1 MYLSLTSMLAEAPF
15 AGIEAVMHAV
25 LHCLKGRKAGEMREI
40 MGMPHIDI
48 LRPTH
53 EKEMVEYLVAWSQCN
68 LIPAFTSHNKKVF
81 QDCKF
86 RPDVMWNLADPIVI
100 LECDQDAHKGYD
112 RNQEFERMQVLIH
125 SAQNTEL
132 LRNDS
137 DSKNV
142 VFIRFNP
149 SLRGT
154 NSKLKHATLLSVL
167 FNVFARKY
175 TGKNVIRLFYP
186 DAPHIWHDK

>member
-1 MYLSLTSMLAEAPF
+1 MLADVPF
-15 AGIEAVMHAV
+15 AGIEAVMHTV
-25 LHCLKGRKAGEMREI
+25 LHCLKGIKAGEMRERI
-40 MGMPHIDI
+40 GMPHIDI

-53 EKEMVEYLVAWSQCN
+53 ENEMVEHLVAWSQCN
-68 LIPAFTSHNKKVF
+68 LIPAFTSHNKKAF
-81 QDCKF
+81 QHSNF
-86 RPDVMWNLADPIVI
+86 RQDVVWNLADPIVI
-100 LECDQDAHKGYD
+100 LECDQDAHKEYD
-112 RNQEFERMQVLIH
+112 RTQEFERMQELIH
-125 SAQNTEL
+125 SAQNTEV

-137 DSKNV
+137 GSNNV

-149 SLRGT
+149 SLIGT